1 MLKSAMKITILETA
15 VAPAEKQNSMSFTR
29 YDVTARIEG
38 LGVVKIP
45 VQRPDTAKGTLSDT
59 IEADIHRW
67 MRESLESAGF
77 TFVPTVNQIAQV

>member
-1 MLKSAMKITILETA
+1 MLKSAMKITILETV
-15 VAPAEKQNSMSFTR
+15 VAPADKQPSLAATR

-38 LGVVKIP
+38 LGVVHIP
-45 VQRPDTAKGTLSDT
+45 VERPDSAAGVLTDT

-77 TFVPTVNQIAQV
+77 TFVSTVNQIAST